1 MARTCLFLQ
10 SDNPSGINDVPCIWK
25 ARGESAPPSA
35 EAMAE
40 RLSVSPLIV
49 DILWNRGL
57 TTVEEMDRFLSPGL
71 RHLAPPSEIPG
82 LTDAAGVVARGLAEG
97 RSLAIWGD
105 YDVDGI
111 TATALLTEF
120 FAARGIEV
128 AHHLPNRME
137 EGYGMNIPGVER
149 LAADGAGIL
158 LTVDC
163 GISDMA
169 PVARARELGMLVA
182 VTDHHLPGDEL
193 PDAHAVCN
201 PRLREGGPCDDLAG
215 VGVAFMLACALNRML
230 PGQAM
235 DVRPLLDLVALG
247 TVADVVRLTGQ
258 NRILVKNG
266 LLYVKEASRPGMA
279 ALKVVSDY
287 ERTAELG
294 AGQIGFNLAPRVNAA
309 GRMGDPAKALRLL
322 LARDFDEAMPIA
334 RELDAINLERRRQEQ
349 EIAEEALAQAETMR
363 HMAGLV
369 LHAEHWHPGII
380 GIVASRVVERFYRP
394 VLMLCSSGEGGL
406 LKGSGRSIS
415 EFDLHESLKAVSPL
429 LAGFGGHRQAAGLSL
444 APENLPALRERFNA
458 FVADKLGPEPLTPTL
473 KLDRQLPFAEIT
485 NTLLNEL
492 ELLQPFGLGNPEPV
506 FASAPVTV
514 AEYRLFGRDN
524 EHVKLVLADAQTGAR
539 LPGKAWRMGREFPR
553 DTRGQSMRFAFTPRI
568 DRYRGIPSI
577 DLRIRDWLV

>member
-1 MARTCLFLQ
+1 M
-10 SDNPSGINDVPCIWK
+10 PCIWK
-25 ARGESAPPSA
+25 ARGESRPPSS

-40 RLSVSPLIV
+40 QLSVSPLIV
-49 DILWNRGL
+49 DILWSRGL
-57 TTVEEMDRFLSPGL
+57 ASVEEMDRFLSPGL
-71 RHLAPPSEIPG
+71 RHLAQPSEIPG
-82 LTDAAGVVARGLAEG
+82 LMDAAEVVARGLAEG
-97 RSLAIWGD
+97 RTLAVWGD

-111 TATALLTEF
+111 TATVLLKEF
-120 FAARGIEV
+120 FAARGI
-128 AHHLPNRME
+128 AIMHHLPNRME
-137 EGYGMNIPGVER
+137 EGYGMNVPGVER
-149 LAADGAGIL
+149 LAAQGAGVL

-163 GISDMA
+163 GISDIA

-182 VTDHHLPGDEL
+182 VTDHHLPGDIL
-193 PDAHAVCN
+193 PDAHAICD

-230 PGQAM
+230 PGEPV

-266 LLYVKEASRPGMA
+266 LLVIKEAARPGMA
-279 ALKVVSDY
+279 ALKVVCEY
-287 ERTAELG
+287 ERKAELG

-309 GRMGDPAKALRLL
+309 GRMGDPGKALALL
-322 LARDFDEAMPIA
+322 LAPGFDEAMPIA

-369 LHAEHWHPGII
+369 LHADHWHPGII
-380 GIVASRVVERFYRP
+380 GIVASRVVERYYRP
-394 VLMLCSSGEGGL
+394 TLMLCSREDTGL

-429 LAGFGGHRQAAGLSL
+429 LAGFGGHKQAAGLSL
-444 APENLPALRERFNA
+444 DPANLDALRAGFNEA
-458 FVADKLGPEPLTPTL
+458 VIAKLGPEPLTPTL
-473 KLDRQLPFAEIT
+473 KLDRQLPFGEIT

-492 ELLQPFGLGNPEPV
+492 EMLQPFGLGNPEPV

-524 EHVKLVLADAQTGAR
+524 EHVKLVLADAESGAR
-539 LPGKAWRMGREFPR
+539 LSGKAWRMGREFPR
-553 DTRGQSMRFAFTPRI
+553 NTKGQAMRFAFTPKI